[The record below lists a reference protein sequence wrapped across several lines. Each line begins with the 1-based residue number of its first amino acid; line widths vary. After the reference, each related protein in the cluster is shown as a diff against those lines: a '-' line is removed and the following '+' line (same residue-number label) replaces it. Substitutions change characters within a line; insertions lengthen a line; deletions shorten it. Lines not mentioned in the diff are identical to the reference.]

1 MKPHPAVSWLSLP
14 FTLALLGGCSPQPP
28 PEVGTNAPRTPPAT
42 VIDPQLQA
50 LDKARAAQKQVDD
63 QAKATREAI
72 ERAGG

>member
-1 MKPHPAVSWLSLP
+1 MKPHPAFSWFSLSL
-14 FTLALLGGCSPQPP
+14 ALVLLNGCSPQSP
-28 PEVGTNAPRTPPAT
+28 PEAGANAPRTPAAT

-50 LDKARAAQKQVDD
+50 LDKAKAAQKQVDE